1 MTHDGAFLLDVDDPR
16 VRRQLKAYKARGWM
30 TLDELNELLPAGDI
44 ASDEIDDATVMLA
57 GLGIAL
63 VDPEEA
69 AEQLGVSVDTVLDL
83 AHALGVRP
91 GEVAF
96 IDCEIGELVTQ
107 IADAVLD
114 TIERN
119 RAIVKAQIA
128 EAITQA
134 LATRL
139 TPGTRRAVAVA
150 RP

>member
-83 AHALGVRP
+83 AHAWQAR
-91 GEVAF
+91 
-96 IDCEIGELVTQ
+96 
-107 IADAVLD
+107 VLH
-114 TIERN
+114 
-119 RAIVKAQIA
+119 
-128 EAITQA
+128 
-134 LATRL
+134 
-139 TPGTRRAVAVA
+139 
-150 RP
+150 